1 MDAEQTLTKGT
12 RSRPERPDDRRPSK
26 PESQSDRNGRSQQSR
41 YLKDTKIDNEMLAKE
56 NDGKG
61 QYRRAAQNT
70 HLNTMESAQNNQLVI
85 ANA

>member
-1 MDAEQTLTKGT
+1 M
-12 RSRPERPDDRRPSK
+12 
-26 PESQSDRNGRSQQSR
+26 
-41 YLKDTKIDNEMLAKE
+41 KDTKIDNEMLAKE

-70 HLNTMESAQNNQLVI
+70 HLNTMDSAQNNQLVI